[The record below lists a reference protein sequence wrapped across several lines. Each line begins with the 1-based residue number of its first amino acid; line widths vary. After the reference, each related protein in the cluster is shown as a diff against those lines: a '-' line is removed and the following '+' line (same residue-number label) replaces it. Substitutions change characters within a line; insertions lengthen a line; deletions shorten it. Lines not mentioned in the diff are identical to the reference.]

1 MIISWL
7 LRTNQIRWFYFSTF
21 LTCSSGTKVERIEKV
36 SHSQP
41 LMKDFLFL
49 VLTPSSPFNLCQP
62 LNYITLDSTRVVSWW
77 QTPTVLFADYNLR
90 PMEGQNY
97 VYLPQGLNYVYLQ
110 QGLSYVS
117 ILFFRIH
124 PCRCIKLS
132 GHPQTLHIG
141 AQTSLAS
148 THPTRRCCKV
158 SGS

>member
-1 MIISWL
+1 M
-7 LRTNQIRWFYFSTF
+7 
-21 LTCSSGTKVERIEKV
+21 
-36 SHSQP
+36 
-41 LMKDFLFL
+41 
-49 VLTPSSPFNLCQP
+49 
-62 LNYITLDSTRVVSWW
+62 VSWW

-148 THPTRRCCKV
+148 THPARRCCKV
-158 SGS
+158 SGSWPQRELAAGCGTPRRCRLPAVQHRLREINHAKSLQFELLRKLLRVASGFIFLSSLSRSNHTLDCVVG